1 MKRIMIL
8 GIAVMVLASLGCAQE
23 NLRQSQQAQLP
34 QPAASHVNMQMP
46 QVPHQPQYPANQ
58 MPQTSG
64 HPMGAP
70 VGTYAYPYYTT
81 RAPRD
86 FLMKNP
92 PTIGR

>member
-1 MKRIMIL
+1 MKRIMVL
-8 GIAVMVLASLGCAQE
+8 GIAVMVLASLGCARE

-34 QPAASHVNMQMP
+34 QPAAAHVNMQMP
-46 QVPHQPQYPANQ
+46 AATQQQYPSNQ
-58 MPQTSG
+58 MPQAGRAPT
-64 HPMGAP
+64 GAP
-70 VGTYAYPYYTT
+70 VGSYAYPYYTT

>member
-8 GIAVMVLASLGCAQE
+8 GIAVMVLASLGCARE
-23 NLRQSQQAQLP
+23 NLRQSQQAQFP
-34 QPAASHVNMQMP
+34 QPAAAQVNMQMP
-46 QVPHQPQYPANQ
+46 AAPQQQYPGNQ
-58 MPQTSG
+58 MLQAGRAPT
-64 HPMGAP
+64 GAP
-70 VGTYAYPYYTT
+70 VGSSAYPYYTT

>member
-46 QVPHQPQYPANQ
+46 PAAQSQYPANQ
-58 MPQTSG
+58 K
-64 HPMGAP
+64 
-70 VGTYAYPYYTT
+70 VWYY
-81 RAPRD
+81 
-86 FLMKNP
+86 
-92 PTIGR
+92 IGRLQPDA